1 MNKQL
6 LLLLM
11 LLLIGSSASAQITSI
26 PDPNFEQV
34 LIDLGIDT
42 DGVINNQM
50 STSDAAGI
58 LTLAVTSHDDG
69 TTIQFIEDLSG
80 IEAFINL
87 ESLRVNVT
95 MIEVLN
101 LSALVKLKYLDCT
114 DNMLSSLDVSNNP
127 ALEELIIFRGG
138 DVLPM
143 NSISEIDLSNNPL
156 IHTLTAYG
164 IDYINLQN
172 GNNNPSMDIDVSA
185 GTWGMDPE
193 YINGHTC
200 IEVDDEAAAQA
211 NMLPY
216 SQWIITHE
224 NQSYALVDY
233 CELGNESFTSGSLVS
248 IYPNPTSDLLYFSSP
263 TGNDVEK
270 AVLYDISGRA
280 VKEFST
286 VSNPQISVAGL
297 AKGVYMIQMFSGNA
311 VQTEK
316 FVVE

>member
-1 MNKQL
+1 MKQIYFL
-6 LLLLM
+6 VA
-11 LLLIGSSASAQITSI
+11 LIIINYSASAQITVV

-42 DGVINNQM
+42 DGVINSQM
-50 STSDAAGI
+50 ATSDALEI
-58 LTLAVTSHDDG
+58 TTLVVTSADDG

-87 ESLRVNVT
+87 ENLRVNVT
-95 MIEVLN
+95 MIEELD
-101 LSALVKLKYLDCT
+101 LSALAKLKYLDCT

-156 IHTLTAYG
+156 IHTITAYG

-224 NQSYALVDY
+224 NQSYALVGS
-233 CELGNESFTSGSLVS
+233 CGLGTQSFTSDNSIS

-263 TGNDVEK
+263 TGNAVEK
-270 AVLYDISGRA
+270 AVLYDISGRV

-286 VSNPQISVAGL
+286 VSNSKISVAGL
-297 AKGVYMIQMFSGNA
+297 AKGVYVMQMFSGSA
-311 VQTEK
+311 TQTAK
-316 FVVE
+316 VVVE